1 MTSDRAVGW
10 LLVIAQFALL
20 AVIVIGPMGSAWQV
34 PSWASVLANVVEIA
48 GLAVVLVGALQ
59 LGRAASVHP
68 APTSTATLRTGGVY
82 RLARHPIYTGV
93 LLFAAGAT
101 LRSGSAVSAIAA
113 LALVAVLVLKTRFEE
128 RMLAAR
134 FPDYPAYARTTGRF
148 APRLRRHA

>member
-1 MTSDRAVGW
+1 M
-10 LLVIAQFALL
+10 
-20 AVIVIGPMGSAWQV
+20 
-34 PSWASVLANVVEIA
+34 LANVIEAV

-68 APTSTATLRTGGVY
+68 APTSTATLRTGACIDSPAIPSTRRV
-82 RLARHPIYTGV
+82 
-93 LLFAAGAT
+93 LFAAGAS
-101 LRSGSAVSAIAA
+101 LRSGSAVSALAVV
-113 LALVAVLVLKTRFEE
+113 ALVAVLVVKTGLEE